1 MESRFVVFVLLI
13 FGSLVVMAK
22 PAWEDKEDSGLP
34 GKISVEY
41 MENGR
46 TGLPTKT
53 AYHLMS

>member
-1 MESRFVVFVLLI
+1 MVFVLLI

-22 PAWEDKEDSGLP
+22 PTWEDKEDSGLP

-41 MENGR
+41 MEENGR

-53 AYHLMS
+53 AYHLLS